1 MQRSETS
8 PDDFLAS
15 LPDDVRDD
23 MVAIDGALA
32 PVFAGDERVLWEGP
46 FWGGTQQHI
55 IGYGSYHYRVAAA
68 PRASGS
74 SSGLAAQKKY
84 LVGCTSMRPT
94 TAMPLTQRYASRLG
108 KVKAARSNLQVKHA
122 SDLDLD
128 VLRELAAR
136 AREVAPKSG

>member
-1 MQRSETS
+1 MQRSEMS

-23 MVAIDGALA
+23 MVAIDRALA

-55 IGYGSYHYRVAAA
+55 IGYGSYHYRG
-68 PRASGS
+68 RSGAEGEWFVV
-74 SSGLAAQKKY
+74 GLAAQKKY
-84 LVGCTSMRPT
+84 FSVYVNAADDGE
-94 TAMPLTQRYASRLG
+94 PLTQRYASRLG
-108 KVKAARSNLQVKHA
+108 TVKAARSNLQVKHA

>member
-8 PDDFLAS
+8 PDDFLAA

-32 PVFAGDERVLWEGP
+32 PAFAGEERVLWEGP

-55 IGYGSYHYRVAAA
+55 IGYGSYHYRG
-68 PRASGS
+68 RSGADGEWFVV
-74 SSGLAAQKKY
+74 GLAAQKKY
-84 LVGCTSMRPT
+84 FSVYVNAADDG
-94 TAMPLTQRYASRLG
+94 MPLTQRYSSRLG
-108 KVKAARSNLQVKHA
+108 NVKAARSNLQVKHA

-136 AREVAPKSG
+136 AREVAPKGG

>member
-1 MQRSETS
+1 MQRSEMS

-55 IGYGSYHYRVAAA
+55 IGYGSYHYRG
-68 PRASGS
+68 RSGAEGEWFVI
-74 SSGLAAQKKY
+74 GLAAQKKY
-84 LVGCTSMRPT
+84 LSLYVN
-94 TAMPLTQRYASRLG
+94 TADEGMPLTQRYASRLG

-136 AREVAPKSG
+136 AREVAPRSG